1 MTKERLRK
9 YRAIKRERD
18 HIHAKI
24 EEIETLLYGLRSPQI
39 SGMPRGGN
47 ETRDDRRDSLIQ
59 RKSDL
64 QALYKQKEA
73 ELDMEILAIEA
84 AISSLP
90 NPTERMLMRL
100 YYIDGLTWE
109 EICVQI
115 HYGWTQTHKYHAAA
129 LRKLKTQEIEEEE

>member
-47 ETRDDRRDSLIQ
+47 ESRDGRRDALIQ
-59 RKSDL
+59 RKGEL
-64 QALYKQKEA
+64 LTLYQQKEEA
-73 ELDMEILAIEA
+73 LDMEILAIEA
-84 AISSLP
+84 AISALS
-90 NPTERMLMRL
+90 NPTERLLMRL

-109 EICVQI
+109 EVAVQI
-115 HYGWTQTHKYHAAA
+115 HYGWTQTHEYHAAA
-129 LRKLKTQEIEEEE
+129 LQKIKAQEIEEE